1 MSLSGVNFNSH
12 AHVERDYQQRFQDF
26 PLLISTH
33 TLTWSVTLIGHERF
47 KDVFAFQLTRSRG
60 AWRISIPMTGNDS
73 AFQLT
78 RSRGAWPVTWK
89 CTKKIQYIS
98 THTLTWSV
106 TFLVYSFPLLYL
118 ISTHTLTWSV
128 TCGGRGS
135 SVINSEFQLTRSRG
149 AWLIQFSEFLGY
161 KKFQLTR
168 SRGAWHILYAMKNIV
183 AKFQLT
189 RSRGAWLSV

>member
-60 AWRISIPMTGNDS
+60 AWHDWLVNTPYGENFNSHAHVERDKVVGSNPAPATNFNSHAHVERDLKFVFFNFLGIFISTHTLTWSVTFYLYNKNTEEKFQLTRSRGAWRISIPMTGNDS

-78 RSRGAWPVTWK
+78 RSRGAWQVLK
-89 CTKKIQYIS
+89 
-98 THTLTWSV
+98 HER
-106 TFLVYSFPLLYL
+106 F
-118 ISTHTLTWSV
+118 
-128 TCGGRGS
+128 
-135 SVINSEFQLTRSRG
+135 
-149 AWLIQFSEFLGY
+149 
-161 KKFQLTR
+161 
-168 SRGAWHILYAMKNIV
+168 
-183 AKFQLT
+183 
-189 RSRGAWLSV
+189 